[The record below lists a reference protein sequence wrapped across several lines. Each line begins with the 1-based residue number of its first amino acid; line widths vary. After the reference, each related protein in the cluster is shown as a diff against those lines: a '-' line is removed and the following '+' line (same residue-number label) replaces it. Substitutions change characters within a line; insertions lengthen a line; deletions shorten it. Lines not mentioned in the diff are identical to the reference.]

1 MEMNQY
7 VVRCALEA
15 LHFAY
20 GAVTQ
25 PDSPVKAYY
34 TEMWGNELE
43 LHRVQVPKLMFTVF
57 NGGKAL
63 NSKVKFSRFYIIIDI
78 QGDEEDVDA
87 TELYFK
93 ISGAVKKG
101 VQTHKLG
108 ENGFKP
114 NASGAYFNAH
124 DSHNETFKLLED
136 AIASLNVNTAER
148 KYISIGINVDSESYY
163 LADQSKYD
171 IDGPKN
177 LYDSNMLSDW
187 IVKLSTDHPLLTYVE
202 DPFVQ
207 GEIAGY

>member
-25 PDSPVKAYY
+25 PESPVKAYY

-78 QGDEEDVDA
+78 
-87 TELYFK
+87 
-93 ISGAVKKG
+93 
-101 VQTHKLG
+101 
-108 ENGFKP
+108 
-114 NASGAYFNAH
+114 
-124 DSHNETFKLLED
+124 
-136 AIASLNVNTAER
+136 
-148 KYISIGINVDSESYY
+148 
-163 LADQSKYD
+163 
-171 IDGPKN
+171 
-177 LYDSNMLSDW
+177 
-187 IVKLSTDHPLLTYVE
+187 
-202 DPFVQ
+202 
-207 GEIAGY
+207 